1 MWGVIFWLK
10 LNGKEGDCMA
20 NIKKKTSIPKVKDK
34 INKPKTSSNI
44 SNVKHEAL
52 KTAGKLMREKYV
64 QQRSRQADERPENY
78 AEEQVENRAERT
90 ANAAADVSGQSV
102 RYIRNKVNQYH
113 AKNSINTQKSPVS
126 ENYVQEVGLEYTN
139 APKTPNVYSE
149 KKETAQVKDGI
160 KNRSSETAMKK
171 ERINSIIKSKENLQG
186 KQKDTPK
193 IKNRESMI
201 AEQSKISYGTNIK
214 IKDKNANKMNAFLK
228 NKENAITEQLKI
240 SGGQNIKTK
249 YENANRMNAF
259 SDNRLKIKSK
269 EEYIKNK
276 EYLQTRKYRLKS
288 EKVYRS
294 KKNIVR
300 PKTLKEV
307 NLKQLELGMA
317 NGKDK
322 AVKRYAQ
329 SKIKTKAETQKLL
342 NGIDKSIEKT
352 QVEKNPTREIYE
364 VQDNIIH
371 PKQRPDIGEKIKVK
385 RADIKTK
392 ENYIKAHKKFEQSNN
407 FIQSKTNSNDKNI
420 IKKRFQPIIK
430 SDKKG
435 ASILNKQNKTLSVGI
450 NKSRVNYY
458 SKKVISRAEKRVKA
472 RATKQA
478 VNKSKKM
485 IQSSVRN
492 IKRAVKASVKIA
504 KAVKLAVTKT
514 AKAVV
519 SAIAALGGGMAVL
532 IAVIVVV
539 IIAAIAASPFGIFIS
554 NEVSDEGTI
563 PLSQIIAEYNSELT
577 QQIEE
582 IENTID
588 YTEVEIIDN
597 RADNNVVVAVFAAK
611 TAGAEDDT
619 AEDVVVFDEAKA
631 EKLKNYF
638 RDTNKVSYTTLTV
651 ETDDEVRTY
660 LTIKITGK
668 NKEQLMNY
676 YALTTKQREAVE
688 TLLES
693 SRDLTLATQSLAITD
708 SEVRKIIEDLP
719 SELSVERKAV
729 VKNAGS
735 LVGKV
740 NYFWGGKSM
749 VKGWD
754 SSWGTMRT
762 VTAEGSPTT
771 GTIRTFG
778 LDCSGFVTW
787 VFNNS
792 GMGYSVGN
800 GTYGQKAASRLISR
814 SEVHVG
820 DLAFLADYSHVG
832 IIAGKNDS
840 GSILVIHCSSSA
852 NNVTVSTA
860 ELVGFTVFRR
870 PNCL

>member
-1 MWGVIFWLK
+1 MSRGVEKRSIWSVIFLLK
-10 LNGKEGDCMA
+10 LNGKEGDCMKDI
-20 NIKKKTSIPKVKDK
+20 NKKTSIPKAKDK
-34 INKPKTSSNI
+34 INKPKTSNNI

-113 AKNSINTQKSPVS
+113 AKNSINTQKSTVS

-214 IKDKNANKMNAFLK
+214 IKDKNANKMNAFL
-228 NKENAITEQLKI
+228 
-240 SGGQNIKTK
+240 
-249 YENANRMNAF
+249 
-259 SDNRLKIKSK
+259 DNGLKIKSK
-269 EEYIKNK
+269 EEY
-276 EYLQTRKYRLKS
+276 LQTRKYKLKS

-294 KKNIVR
+294 KRNIVR

-307 NLKQLELGMA
+307 NLKRLELSVA

-392 ENYIKAHKKFEQSNN
+392 ENYIKAHKKFEPSNN

-458 SKKVISRAEKRVKA
+458 SKKVISKAEKRVKA

-485 IQSSVRN
+485 IQSSVQN
-492 IKRAVKASVKIA
+492 TKRAVKVSVKLA
-504 KAVKLAVTKT
+504 KALRLAVTKT

-519 SAIAALGGGMAVL
+519 AAIAALGGGMAVL

-619 AEDVVVFDEAKA
+619 AEDVVVFDETKA

-771 GTIRTFG
+771 GMIRTFG

>member
-1 MWGVIFWLK
+1 MWGVIFLFK

-20 NIKKKTSIPKVKDK
+20 DIKKKTSISKAKDK
-34 INKPKTSSNI
+34 INKPKTSNNI

-52 KTAGKLMREKYV
+52 KTAGELMHGKNL
-64 QQRSRQADERPENY
+64 QQRSSQTDESPENY
-78 AEEQVENRAERT
+78 AEEQIEDRAER
-90 ANAAADVSGQSV
+90 AASAAADVSGQSV
-102 RYIRNKVNQYH
+102 RYIKNKVNQYH
-113 AKNSINTQKSPVS
+113 AKNSINTQKNPVS
-126 ENYVQEVGLEYTN
+126 ENYVKEVGLEYTD
-139 APKTPNVYSE
+139 APKTPNVYNE
-149 KKETAQVKDGI
+149 KKEAVQIKDGI
-160 KNRSSETAMKK
+160 KNKQTK
-171 ERINSIIKSKENLQG
+171 SIIKSKENLQG
-186 KQKDTPK
+186 MQRDVPK
-193 IKNRESMI
+193 IKNRENMI
-201 AEQSKISYGTNIK
+201 AEQSKISDSPNIK
-214 IKDKNANKMNAFLK
+214 TKNINANKMNAFLK
-228 NKENAITEQLKI
+228 NRENAITEQLKI
-240 SGGQNIKTK
+240 SDDLRIKTK
-249 YENANRMNAF
+249 DKNANKMNAF

-269 EEYIKNK
+269 E

-307 NLKQLELGMA
+307 NLRQLELSIA
-317 NGKDK
+317 NDKDK
-322 AVKRYAQ
+322 AVKRYVQ
-329 SKIKTKAETQKLL
+329 SNIKTKAETQKLL
-342 NGIDKSIEKT
+342 NGTYKSPKENLIQET
-352 QVEKNPTREIYE
+352 HMINDSYA
-364 VQDNIIH
+364 H
-371 PKQRPDIGEKIKVK
+371 PKQRPDIVEKIKVK

-392 ENYIKAHKKFEQSNN
+392 ENYINAHKKFELSNN

-435 ASILNKQNKTLSVGI
+435 TSILNKKNKTLSAGI
-450 NKSRVNYY
+450 NKSKVNYY
-458 SKKVISRAEKRVKA
+458 SKVISRAEKQIKTGAEKLVKA
-472 RATKQA
+472 RVAKQA
-478 VNKSKKM
+478 VNKSKRM
-485 IQSSVRN
+485 VQSSVQN

-532 IAVIVVV
+532 IAVTVVV

-554 NEVSDEGTI
+554 NEVSDEGT
-563 PLSQIIAEYNSELT
+563 
-577 QQIEE
+577 
-582 IENTID
+582 
-588 YTEVEIIDN
+588 
-597 RADNNVVVAVFAAK
+597 
-611 TAGAEDDT
+611 
-619 AEDVVVFDEAKA
+619 
-631 EKLKNYF
+631 
-638 RDTNKVSYTTLTV
+638 
-651 ETDDEVRTY
+651 
-660 LTIKITGK
+660 
-668 NKEQLMNY
+668 
-676 YALTTKQREAVE
+676 
-688 TLLES
+688 
-693 SRDLTLATQSLAITD
+693 
-708 SEVRKIIEDLP
+708 
-719 SELSVERKAV
+719 AV

-762 VTAEGSPTT
+762 VTAAGSPTT

-792 GMGYSVGN
+792 GMGYSVGH

-814 SEVHVG
+814 SEIQAG

-852 NNVTVSTA
+852 NNVTVATVES
-860 ELVGFTVFRR
+860 VGFTVFRR